1 MVIINKEKEVYKG
14 LWTRVQGQERSRLD
28 YVLTIS
34 KLLSAVTEMVVDE
47 NKQYSAFKPEKK

>member
-1 MVIINKEKEVYKG
+1 M
-14 LWTRVQGQERSRLD
+14 QGQERSRLD